1 MIDAIK
7 KRSGELREQIAEWRH
22 HFHRHPEL
30 SFHEEKTAAA
40 IAEKLREMGYDHLK
54 MGCKGRDICVVADL
68 GVGKPGKCI
77 ALRADIDAL
86 AVQEEREVPYRSEND
101 GVMHACGHD
110 SHAAMLLG
118 AAKIL
123 KEIEKD
129 LPGRVRLIFQHAEEM
144 GGGARELVEEG
155 VLDGVDVVFGQHI
168 WSPVP
173 SGSMSYCA
181 GPTMASADSFEL
193 RIQGRGGH
201 GSMPHLSVDPVV
213 AACSVVSAWQT
224 IVSREVDPLDAAV
237 ISVGEIKSGSVFNAI
252 PDSALIRGTTRTFNQ
267 DVRKTLSIR
276 MKEVAEAVCTG
287 LRCRADFDYKFML
300 PPTITDRSFTEFAVK
315 VAGRLL
321 GDDKVVE
328 ARPTMGAE
336 DFSYYLQ
343 ERPGTFMFL
352 GTGNPEKDMVY
363 PQHHPKYCVDDDVL
377 ELGAAI
383 SASIAWA
390 YLNDKRF

>member
-1 MIDAIK
+1 MFVQI
-7 KRSGELREQIAEWRH
+7 REKARKIREDIIQWRH

-30 SFHEEKTAAA
+30 SNCEFQTAAT
-40 IAEKLREMGYDHLK
+40 IAQALRDMGYDQVK
-54 MGCKGRDICVVADL
+54 VGCKGKDICVVADL
-68 GVGKPGKCI
+68 GRGDRCI

-86 AVQEEREVPYRSEND
+86 AVHEERDVPYRSEND

-110 SHAAMLLG
+110 AHASMLLG

-123 KEIEKD
+123 KGMEND
-129 LPGRVRLIFQHAEEM
+129 LPGRVRLIFQHAEER
-144 GGGARELVEEG
+144 GGGAKELVEEG

-173 SGSMSYCA
+173 SGSMTYCE
-181 GPTMASADSFEL
+181 GPTMASADMFEL
-193 RIQGRGGH
+193 KIQGRGGH
-201 GSMPHLSVDPVV
+201 GSMPHMSVDPVM

-267 DVRKTLSIR
+267 DVRRAIAAR
-276 MKEVAEAVCTG
+276 MKEVAQAVCSAM
-287 LRCRADFDYKFML
+287 RCEADFHYDYIL
-300 PPTITDRSFTEFAVK
+300 PPTVTDVDFTRFAVG
-315 VAGRLL
+315 VAKEVL
-321 GDDKVVE
+321 GEDKVSE

-336 DFSYYLQ
+336 DFSYYLL

-352 GTGNPEKDMVY
+352 GTGNEEKDMTY

-377 ELGAAI
+377 ELGATV
-383 SASIAWA
+383 SASVAWA
-390 YLNDKRF
+390 YLNR

>member
-1 MIDAIK
+1 MLDNIK
-7 KRSGELREQIAEWRH
+7 KKAGEIKGDIAAWRH
-22 HFHRHPEL
+22 HFHSHPEL
-30 SFHEEKTAAA
+30 SYQETETATR
-40 IAEKLREMGYDHLK
+40 IASILRDMGYDDVK
-54 MGCKGRDICVVADL
+54 VGCKGRDICVVADL
-68 GVGKPGKCI
+68 DTGRPGKCI

-86 AVQEEREVPYRSEND
+86 AVQEERDVPYRSKND

-110 SHAAMLLG
+110 AHASMLLG
-118 AAKIL
+118 AARIL
-123 KEIEKD
+123 KDIEPELK
-129 LPGRVRLIFQHAEEM
+129 GKVRLIFQHAEER

-155 VLDGVDVVFGQHI
+155 VLDGVDAVFGQHI

-173 SGSMSYCA
+173 SGSISYCY
-181 GPTMASADSFEL
+181 GPTMASADQFEL

-201 GSMPHLSVDPVV
+201 GSMPHLSIDPVV

-252 PDSALIRGTTRTFNQ
+252 PDSATIKGTTRTF
-267 DVRKTLSIR
+267 DPAVRELLAKR
-276 MKEVAEAVCTG
+276 MEETAVAICSG
-287 LRCRADFDYKFML
+287 LRCQAEFEYKFML
-300 PPTITDRSFTEFAVK
+300 SPTITDPEFTRFAVEVAKK
-315 VAGRLL
+315 VL
-321 GDDKVVE
+321 GEDKVVE

-352 GTGNPEKDMVY
+352 GTGNEEKDMTY

-377 ELGAAI
+377 DLGAAM
-383 SASIAWA
+383 SASIAWS
-390 YLNDKRF
+390 YLKEGE